1 MKTNFEILCEVF
13 SNNSY
18 EIFQFLGRDE
28 INK

>member
-18 EIFQFLGRDE
+18 EIFQFLERDE